1 MQKVWSSFTPSI
13 DCATFAS
20 LFAIDGTWMQYS
32 SGKAFSFSFLL
43 LFPLPPPPK
52 ALEQPLYVRGRTNI
66 GPACKR
72 AAIGVARVLFLPA
85 ATVVTNNGAMAYV
98 NAAIVNSNWPG
109 TYVLHGRLFFLT
121 AGYDNSYTVPMLAW
135 EYQEFIFNSQFEL
148 QNFTVFAHV
157 P

>member
-1 MQKVWSSFTPSI
+1 MVRGHNILRVRVQLFFFRFVY
-13 DCATFAS
+13 ATS
-20 LFAIDGTWMQYS
+20 
-32 SGKAFSFSFLL
+32 
-43 LFPLPPPPK
+43 PPPK
-52 ALEQPLYVRGRTNI
+52 ALDHPLYVRGRTNI
-66 GPACKR
+66 ESACKR
-72 AAIGVARVLFLPA
+72 ATIGVAQVLFLPA